1 MLELTLRVGAGD
13 AEEVLDAVLPALP
26 GGLHVRD
33 DGEEVR
39 LTVLD
44 FPGTPG
50 EEEIRALAGSS
61 LIELS
66 TAEASDDWRERRLA
80 RYQPLIVAERFLLRP
95 EWAPP
100 MEDSGLIEIVL
111 EQSAAFG
118 TGLHPTTQACLAM
131 LADVE
136 PAGSLADLGCGT
148 GVLSIA
154 AAKLGWS
161 RVFAADVEPSS
172 VASARRNAERNGV
185 EVDVRLLD
193 VTAEAPP
200 DADTV
205 IANVPPGVQIGLG
218 GNLGRAPSLLIASGF
233 KPDEIPAVAAAWER
247 HELSIADEVQANEWS
262 VLVMRP

>member
-26 GGLHVRD
+26 GGAHVRE
-33 DGEEVR
+33 DGEVVE
-39 LTVLD
+39 LTVAAT
-44 FPGTPG
+44 PGTPG
-50 EEEIRALAGSS
+50 EEELRRLAGSR
-61 LIELS
+61 LIELLS
-66 TAEASDDWRERRLA
+66 GEASDDWRERRLA
-80 RYQPLIVAERFLLRP
+80 RYRPLIVAERFLLRP

-100 MEDSGLIEIVL
+100 GEDSDLIEIVL

-136 PAGSLADLGCGT
+136 PEGSLADLGCGS

-154 AAKLGWS
+154 AARLGWD
-161 RVFAADVEPSS
+161 RVVAVDIEPTG

-185 EVDVRLLD
+185 EIEVRQAD

-205 IANVPPGVQIGLG
+205 VANMPPAVQVALAERIHE
-218 GNLGRAPSLLIASGF
+218 APSLLICSGF
-233 KPDEIPAVAAAWER
+233 KPDEIPAVAAAWELR
-247 HELSIADEVQANEWS
+247 GLSIADEVQANEWS
-262 VLVMRP
+262 GLVMWR